1 MNQLDSNV
9 ARDPGE
15 ILLDLA
21 LEVPGKC
28 IGVVG
33 LAKNCGKTTVLNRI
47 IKEAASHGIPVG
59 ITSGGRDGEL
69 YDAITG
75 LPKPPIHMPSGSLV
89 ALAESTI
96 GTGSCRLDVVERLGV
111 WTPAGEIVLA
121 RVASPGHVEVIG
133 CNHSYDLILAT
144 KRMRELGARLILVDG
159 AAGRTFL
166 ASPDIVG
173 AFVLATGA
181 ALNGSLQEVAEAT
194 EAAIRLF
201 QLPEPPADI
210 ARAAEL
216 KVRAGSSGILRAD
229 GSMKVLPWK
238 TILGRERD
246 IVSLLREDD
255 VALVCGR
262 AVGEALLFEI
272 ASWLNARRR
281 MISLAKAAAN
291 MADEDGGDKGRGTST
306 RGCWSMP
313 QPFMVI
319 ARDPSRIAAGNG
331 GAAALEA
338 SGGQLCVLEKAPVIA
353 ISSNPTSPWREPFD
367 PAELA
372 IEISKHVRE
381 LPVLDVVAELSAVG
395 GVVYE
400 TQP

>member
-21 LEVPGKC
+21 LEAPGRC
-28 IGVVG
+28 VGIVG
-33 LAKNCGKTTVLNRI
+33 LAKNCGKTTVLNRMI
-47 IKEAASHGIPVG
+47 REAASRGIPVG

-75 LPKPPIHMPSGSLV
+75 LPKPPIHMPCGSLV

-111 WTPAGEIVLA
+111 WTPAGEVVLA

-133 CNHSYDLILAT
+133 CNHSYDLILAI

-181 ALNGSLQEVAEAT
+181 ALNGSMQEIAEAT
-194 EAAIRLF
+194 KAAVRLF

-210 ARAAEL
+210 ARLAERS
-216 KVRAGSSGILRAD
+216 VRAGISSILRAD
-229 GSMKVLPWK
+229 GSMQVLPWK

-255 VALVCGR
+255 VALLCGR
-262 AVGEALLFEI
+262 AVGEALLLGI

-281 MISLAKAAAN
+281 MASLAHAAAG
-291 MADEDGGDKGRGTST
+291 MAGEGDRGREEATGS
-306 RGCWSMP
+306 CPSMP
-313 QPFMVI
+313 EEFLVI

-331 GAAALEA
+331 GVAALET
-338 SGGQLCVLEKAPVIA
+338 SGGRVCVLEKAPVIA
-353 ISSNPTSPWREPFD
+353 VSSNPTSPWREPLD
-367 PAELA
+367 AADLA
-372 IEISKHVRE
+372 VEISKHVRG
-381 LPVLDVVAELSAVG
+381 LPVLDVVAGLSAVG
-395 GVVYE
+395 GVAYE

>member
-1 MNQLDSNV
+1 LNQLDSNV

-21 LEVPGKC
+21 LEAPGKC
-28 IGVVG
+28 VGIVG

-47 IKEAASHGIPVG
+47 IREAASHGITVG
-59 ITSGGRDGEL
+59 VTSGGRDGEL

-75 LPKPPIHMPSGSLV
+75 LPKPPIDMPSGSLV

-96 GTGSCRLDVVERLGV
+96 GTGSCSLDVVERLGV
-111 WTPAGEIVLA
+111 WTPAGEVVIA

-133 CNHSYDLILAT
+133 CNHSYDLILAI
-144 KRMRELGARLILVDG
+144 KKMRELGAKLILVDG

-181 ALNGSLQEVAEAT
+181 ALNGSPQGIAEIT
-194 EAAIRLF
+194 EAAVRLF

-210 ARAAEL
+210 ARLAEPR
-216 KVRAGSSGILRAD
+216 VRAGISCILRAN

-238 TILGRERD
+238 TILGRESD
-246 IVSLLREDD
+246 IVSLMKEDD

-262 AVGEALLFEI
+262 AVGEALLLEI

-281 MISLAKAAAN
+281 MTSLAHAAAS
-291 MADEDGGDKGRGTST
+291 MADEDSKGEGEAT
-306 RGCWSMP
+306 RDCPSVS
-313 QPFMVI
+313 QAFMVI
-319 ARDPSRIAAGNG
+319 ARDPSRIAAGNRG
-331 GAAALEA
+331 VAELEA
-338 SGGQLCVLEKAPVIA
+338 SGGRLCVLEKAPVIA

-372 IEISKHVRE
+372 VEISKHVRE
-381 LPVLDVVAELSAVG
+381 LPILDVVAGLSAVG
-395 GVVYE
+395 GVAYE
-400 TQP
+400 T